1 MIADLS
7 GKSALITG
15 GASGIGRGISLA
27 LASQGSN
34 VAIAD
39 KNIEGAS
46 KVSEEVKKLGRHSI
60 AINVD
65 VTDNSSITAM
75 VNKTVK
81 EFYYANHEKIFY
93 TKYFGENGLAK
104 LQKLIRENLQRLG
117 DNMISGGVDNM
128 EKYQYMLGQIRT
140 YQYMSQEI
148 SSLLEKKERKDD
160 GTVIS
165 IKPKGG
171 PKI

>member
-1 MIADLS
+1 MFIDKL
-7 GKSALITG
+7 KRILKM
-15 GASGIGRGISLA
+15 RHDDV
-27 LASQGSN
+27 
-34 VAIAD
+34 VA
-39 KNIEGAS
+39 
-46 KVSEEVKKLGRHSI
+46 
-60 AINVD
+60 
-65 VTDNSSITAM
+65 AM
-75 VNKTVK
+75 V
-81 EFYYANHEKIFY
+81 
-93 TKYFGENGLAK
+93 
-104 LQKLIRENLQRLG
+104 
-117 DNMISGGVDNM
+117 SGGVDNM